1 MADIKEL
8 LDGLQQEAV
17 DLAKDPFKDFTAAA
31 KRDID
36 KFLNDSR
43 EQLNRWTVLLVEKQL
58 TKEEYEMLVRSLKTS
73 AEMGALLQKGVTKAR
88 TERFL
93 RKLLVLVIDKA
104 FTLLV

>member
-1 MADIKEL
+1 MPNINAV
-8 LDGLQQEAV
+8 LDGLKLEAV
-17 DLAKDPFKDFTAAA
+17 DLAKDTFKDFTATA
-31 KRDID
+31 KRDVD
-36 KFLNDSR
+36 DFLNESR
-43 EQLNRWTVLLVEKQL
+43 EQLERWTTLLVEKQL

-73 AEMGALLQKGVTKAR
+73 AKMEGLLQKGVTKAR